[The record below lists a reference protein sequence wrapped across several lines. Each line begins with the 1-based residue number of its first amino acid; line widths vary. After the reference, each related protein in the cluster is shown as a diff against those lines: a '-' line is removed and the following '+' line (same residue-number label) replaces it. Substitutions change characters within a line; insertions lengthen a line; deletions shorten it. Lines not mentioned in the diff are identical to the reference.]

1 MSEHSKTYDSRMF
14 VDTFEH
20 TFTYLNGF
28 MRNVHRYSERDVLT
42 CPIRE
47 QTWTYP
53 QLNAAVNRLAHALA
67 ASGVGKNDLVMYQLL
82 NCAEFVFLYL
92 APQKI
97 RAINCPVNFRL
108 SSGETAY
115 ILDDSKPRIYF
126 YDAEVKDVARKALQ
140 MATHRPENVVMVDI
154 TGQESPFDGSVAYA
168 DFIRGFPETEPD
180 TAYPI
185 HIYDEVTRLYTSG
198 TTGMPKGVPLNNV
211 NEILSAHDVI
221 MHFPLS
227 PQDKTLNMTPW
238 FHRGGLY
245 SGGPNPTLYIGGHLV
260 PLRNFDP
267 ATVLDYVEAY
277 QLSFLIGAP
286 ITLKM
291 LKDEQIANP
300 RNIGSLKGIVT
311 MGAPLEKN
319 LCIECHKVLTENIFN
334 GYGSTEAFWNTFLRP
349 FDLPDMAGTA
359 GRSCTDDDMAVV
371 ELLPDG
377 LAEPDQTVPKDN
389 TTVGE
394 VIVKA
399 PGKCAY
405 DYINKPDEARK
416 KFYKGWLYIG
426 DLGTWNEREFVTI
439 VGRKD
444 DMLISGGENVQPVQ
458 VEEALNEHSKV
469 SSCAVTGVPDEKWGQ
484 VVVAYVIKADDTLT
498 VEDLDRHCQ
507 NHPMLSRY
515 KRPRMYRFVDALPM
529 TATGK
534 LVHYKVKER
543 AREDHA
549 AGLLEKP

>member
-1 MSEHSKTYDSRMF
+1 MKEHSKTYNSEMF
-14 VDTFEH
+14 IETFEH
-20 TFTYLNGF
+20 TFTYINGF
-28 MRNVHRYSERDVLT
+28 MRNVHRYSERSAVT
-42 CPIRE
+42 CPIRNK
-47 QTWTYP
+47 TWSYP
-53 QLNAAVNRLAHALA
+53 QLNAEVNQLAHALVA
-67 ASGVGKNDLVMYQLL
+67 GGVGKNDVVMYQLL
-82 NCAEFVFLYL
+82 NCAEFIFLYL

-97 RAINCPVNFRL
+97 KAINCPINFRL

-115 ILDDSKPRIYF
+115 ILDDTQPRIYF
-126 YDAEVKDVARKALQ
+126 YDSEVKAVAQKALE
-140 MATHRPENVVMVDI
+140 MATHRPEKIVMIDI
-154 TGQESPFDGSVAYA
+154 THQETPFDGSLSYD
-168 DFIRGFPETEPD
+168 DFVRGFSEDEPD
-180 TAYPI
+180 AEHPI

-227 PQDKTLNMTPW
+227 PRDITLNMTPW

-245 SGGPNPTLYIGGHLV
+245 SGGPNPTLYIGGHMV
-260 PLRNFDP
+260 PLRNFDA
-267 ATVLDYVEAY
+267 ATVLDYVEKY
-277 QLSFLIGAP
+277 KLSFLIGAP
-286 ITLKM
+286 ITLKF
-291 LKDEQIANP
+291 LKDEQNAKP
-300 RNIGSLKGIVT
+300 RNISSLNGIVT
-311 MGAPLEKN
+311 MGAPMEKK
-319 LCIECHKVLTENIFN
+319 LCIECHQVLTENIFN

-371 ELLPDG
+371 ELLPVG
-377 LAEPDQTVPKDN
+377 LAEPDQKVPKDN

-394 VIVKA
+394 IIVKA

-405 DYINKPDEARK
+405 DYINKPDEAQK

-426 DLGTWNEREFVTI
+426 DLGVWNEKEYVTV

-458 VEEALNEHSKV
+458 VEEVLNGNPKV
-469 SSCAVTGVPDEKWGQ
+469 SNSAVTGVSDDKWGQ
-484 VVVAYVIKADDTLT
+484 VIVAYVIKGDDSLT
-498 VEDLDRHCQ
+498 IEELDTYCKA
-507 NHPMLSRY
+507 HPMLSRY
-515 KRPRMYRFVDALPM
+515 KRPRMYRFVDELPM

-543 AREDHA
+543 AQRDHA
-549 AGLLEKP
+549 EGLLEKT